1 MTDLPT
7 LSFDPLDG
15 DGSGQDGIDV
25 SVSIL
30 LSSLAVF
37 IVYFYSFSILCFL

>member
-30 LSSLAVF
+30 FSVAMIF
-37 IVYFYSFSILCFL
+37 IVCIYRFGVWCGS